1 MERNILITGI
11 SGMLGMAVYK
21 YFKEVPT
28 CKIYG
33 VSRNDKFKL
42 ENAEILIGNLTSREF
57 LNSFQN
63 IKFDT
68 IFHCSA
74 EIDVNYCETNNQHAY
89 NSNVLA
95 TELVSSILQT
105 EKFVYISTDS
115 VFDGKY
121 GNYKEDSIV
130 NPLSYYAK
138 TKYLGEEVLKN
149 STNKYFVLRTNIY
162 GFNNPMKKSL
172 FEWAYK
178 ELKENRSINGF
189 SNMFFNPL
197 YVGQLASFLGELIS
211 NDIESGVYN
220 ISTDEVVSKY
230 DFLNKIACKLS
241 LGAEKINSIE
251 FKQDQMIAPRALNTS
266 LNNGKIKSIFRDFD
280 FSFEKGLLM
289 LNNDLQL
296 FENQ

>member
-1 MERNILITGI
+1 
-11 SGMLGMAVYK
+11 
-21 YFKEVPT
+21 
-28 CKIYG
+28 
-33 VSRNDKFKL
+33 
-42 ENAEILIGNLTSREF
+42 
-57 LNSFQN
+57 
-63 IKFDT
+63 
-68 IFHCSA
+68 
-74 EIDVNYCETNNQHAY
+74 
-89 NSNVLA
+89 
-95 TELVSSILQT
+95 
-105 EKFVYISTDS
+105 
-115 VFDGKY
+115 
-121 GNYKEDSIV
+121 
-130 NPLSYYAK
+130 
-138 TKYLGEEVLKN
+138 
-149 STNKYFVLRTNIY
+149 
-162 GFNNPMKKSL
+162 MKKSL

-189 SNMFFNPL
+189 NNMFFNPL

-211 NDIESGVYN
+211 KDIESGVYN